1 MKRKDYKI
9 AINHFNKSVES
20 ECLNNNNKLLARK
33 HIDDCYMNLGIKSI
47 PRFIF
52 TYLNTFFDYSV
63 NKESLSFKF
72 KQLIKDPTTNLLILF
87 ILILILLCCILTILF
102 FILYLFYLL

>member
-72 KQLIKDPTTNLLILF
+72 KQLIKDPTTNLLIL
-87 ILILILLCCILTILF
+87 ILLCCILTILF